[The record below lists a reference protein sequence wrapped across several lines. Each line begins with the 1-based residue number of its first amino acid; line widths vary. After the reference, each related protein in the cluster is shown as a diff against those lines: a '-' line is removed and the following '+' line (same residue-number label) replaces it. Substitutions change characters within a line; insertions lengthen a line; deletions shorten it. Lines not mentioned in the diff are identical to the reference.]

1 MSPSPLPAAQDNSK
15 VGIAMMVAS
24 TLLFSIL
31 WIFVKLLSERYSVYE
46 IAFLRNFFALIPA
59 SWMLLR
65 HPAPGEILQVHRISG
80 HVWRAVL
87 GVAGI
92 LLGFLSYHLM
102 PLADAVAIS
111 FMSPL
116 LVTALSVPL
125 LHERVGIFRW
135 SAVLVGFAG
144 VMIIIQPGEGLI
156 TPGVLVAIGA
166 AFAGSLAQI
175 TIRQLNRRDHPLA
188 IVFYFTVF
196 ATLFTALPMPFVWQ
210 TPQGWDWALMV
221 IMGLAGGGG
230 QYFMTR
236 AFNLAPAAVVSPF
249 NYTSLLWST
258 LAGWAVW
265 GAIPQTHV
273 FVGAVIVVASGLVI
287 LYRES
292 RKGIPPLPPGAR

>member
-1 MSPSPLPAAQDNSK
+1 MSPSPLPAAQNSTK
-15 VGIAMMVAS
+15 VGIAMMAAS

-31 WIFVKLLSERYSVYE
+31 WIFVKILSDRYSVYE
-46 IAFLRNFFALIPA
+46 IAFFRNFFALIPA
-59 SWMLLR
+59 TWMLLR
-65 HPAPGEILQVHRISG
+65 HHAPGEILQVHRVSG

-87 GVAGI
+87 GVSAI

-125 LHERVGIFRW
+125 LGERVGIFRW

-144 VMIIIQPGEGLI
+144 VMIIIQPGKGLI
-156 TPGVLVAIGA
+156 TPGVLVALGA
-166 AFAGSLAQI
+166 ALFGALAQI

-196 ATLFTALPMPFVWQ
+196 ATLLTALPLPFVWQ
-210 TPQGWDWALMV
+210 APQGWDWALM
-221 IMGLAGGGG
+221 IAMGLAGGAG
-230 QYFMTR
+230 QYFLTR
-236 AFNLAPAAVVSPF
+236 AFNLAPAAVISPF
-249 NYTSLLWST
+249 NYTSLLWT
-258 LAGWAVW
+258 TIAGVVFWNT
-265 GAIPQTHV
+265 IPQLHV
-273 FVGAVIVVASGLVI
+273 FVGAAIVVTSGLVI

-292 RKGIPPLPPGAR
+292 RKGIPPLPPTTR

>member
-1 MSPSPLPAAQDNSK
+1 
-15 VGIAMMVAS
+15 MMVAS
-24 TLLFSIL
+24 TLMFSIL
-31 WIFVKLLSERYSVYE
+31 WTFVKFLSDRYSVYE
-46 IAFLRNFFALIPA
+46 IAFFRNFFALIPA
-59 SWMLLR
+59 IWMVLR
-65 HPAPGEILQVHRISG
+65 SPNPRDVLKVHRISG
-80 HVWRAVL
+80 HVWRSVL

-111 FMSPL
+111 FMAPL

-125 LHERVGIFRW
+125 LGERVGLFRW
-135 SAVLVGFAG
+135 SAVLVGFSG

-166 AFAGSLAQI
+166 AFTGALAQI
-175 TIRQLNRRDHPLA
+175 TIRQLNRSHDHPNA

-196 ATLFTALPMPFVWQ
+196 ATLFTALPLPFVWQ
-210 TPQGWDWALMV
+210 TPLGWEDWGLMLA
-221 IMGLAGGGG
+221 MGLSGGAG

-249 NYTSLLWST
+249 NYANLLWAT
-258 LAGWAVW
+258 AAGWLIW
-265 GAIPQTHV
+265 DTIPQRHV

-292 RKGIPPLPPGAR
+292 RKGIPAQPPGAR